1 MLQAAAPEIS
11 LSLFGLIFAEGFLAF
26 LSPCILPMIPIY
38 LLYLGG
44 MEGEKGK
51 SGRRLL
57 INTLGFVVGF
67 SSSLSSSGATASALG
82 A

>member
-44 MEGEKGK
+44 MEGRK
-51 SGRRLL
+51 
-57 INTLGFVVGF
+57 
-67 SSSLSSSGATASALG
+67 ASPAD
-82 A
+82 AC